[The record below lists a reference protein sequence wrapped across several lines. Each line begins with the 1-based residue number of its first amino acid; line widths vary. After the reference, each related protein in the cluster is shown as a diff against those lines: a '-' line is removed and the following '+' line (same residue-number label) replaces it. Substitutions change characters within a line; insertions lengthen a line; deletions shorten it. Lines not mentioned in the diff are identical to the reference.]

1 MHSVNGAVI
10 KPRTQEA
17 GGMSWALMLSH
28 EGLDG
33 EFFFVTHSWKEGVY
47 EFSRKVVNHWQRQDL
62 SMWCCFL
69 ANPQTWDREEL
80 NKLLGGRFDLSDS
93 PFMLAL
99 SASQLHSFVV
109 VPNVT
114 ESLYCRLWCVA
125 ELWKA
130 MEVEKQRGSPLIF
143 VAKDTVKKAP
153 DTKGGTKDS
162 ISTMIQHATC
172 SDENDEKRIRAY
184 IQGNEHHLQDEI
196 KNLAIKAKEREK
208 MEKMEEKKK
217 SRSSQKH
224 RASRGRGKLDS
235 ASTFDRLEAQLAEIS
250 SSSFEASR
258 GEESERAA
266 VAAVSESG
274 VIHEVRLMT
283 VVEHHEERRMMRQEP
298 VERQAPMMMESA
310 AIAGE
315 EEREVHRQ
323 SLARFREEMSPA
335 EEEKRMFQ
343 QRLHDLRMQT
353 ESQRHADDE
362 TERLLFE
369 KIQLLSQQLS
379 DRRQSIEVRH
389 HKETEREATL
399 RRQIQATE
407 SATIEELHMEIL
419 LRKEAAEVREKC
431 LEEEAERLKTLREKG
446 DPSNMPQKDEVA
458 ECLASLAQRRI
469 SRIQLES
476 LLESGEGEEALRQY
490 LGALKHAEFDDFMNE
505 VKLHRQSDE
514 ATEAFLG
521 SEVES
526 LGAEL
531 RRHKLESDQRRAQA
545 QRFEE
550 EIVMEMERLQ
560 KLQNLEEQ
568 SRQKESEFDERR
580 AGQMELLTPIVH
592 TLAHTVELTEV
603 EVPASEPEA
612 KEDVGTPIGAFVMFG
627 FHSES
632 QSLPA
637 PVVCEVPEVQ
647 GAAGMRSPTTRES
660 AREEHRPVST
670 RGSASPGSESGSD
683 EETEAGIVEED
694 EDDRLNDLFDI

>member
-1 MHSVNGAVI
+1 
-10 KPRTQEA
+10 
-17 GGMSWALMLSH
+17 MSWALMLSP

-80 NKLLGGRFDLSDS
+80 NKLLGERFDLSDS

-153 DTKGGTKDS
+153 DAKGGTKDS
-162 ISTMIQHATC
+162 ISTMLQHATC

-196 KNLAIKAKEREK
+196 KNLAIKAKQREK

-217 SRSSQKH
+217 KSRSSQKEKH
-224 RASRGRGKLDS
+224 RANKGHGKLES
-235 ASTFDRLEAQLAEIS
+235 ACTFERLEAQLAEIS

-258 GEESERAA
+258 DEESER
-266 VAAVSESG
+266 AAVSESG

-283 VVEHHEERRMMRQEP
+283 VVEHHEEHRVLREEP
-298 VERQAPMMMESA
+298 VARQAPTLDGV
-310 AIAGE
+310 AIARVDTSE
-315 EEREVHRQ
+315 EERKVHGRQ
-323 SLARFREEMSPA
+323 SLGPRVGQEMSPA

-389 HKETEREATL
+389 HKETEKEANL
-399 RRQIQATE
+399 RRQIQALE

-419 LRKEAAEVREKC
+419 LRKEAAEVREKR
-431 LEEEAERLKTLREKG
+431 LEEEAERLQSMRDKG
-446 DPSNMPQKDEVA
+446 DPSNMPEKDDVA

-490 LGALKHAEFDDFMNE
+490 LGALKHAEFDEFMNE

-545 QRFEE
+545 QRFEA

-568 SRQKESEFDERR
+568 SRQKERESDERSTGSLP
-580 AGQMELLTPIVH
+580 GQMVMMTPIVH
-592 TLAHTVELTEV
+592 TLAQTVTETV
-603 EVPASEPEA
+603 GEVPASDPQSREE
-612 KEDVGTPIGAFVMFG
+612 VGTPTGAVVLFG

-637 PVVCEVPEVQ
+637 PVVLELPEVQ
-647 GAAGMRSPTTRES
+647 GAPGILSPATCDSTRE
-660 AREEHRPVST
+660 ENLRPVSD
-670 RGSASPGSESGSD
+670 RGSASPLSESGSD
-683 EETEAGIVEED
+683 EEPSD